1 MFVVDCGWPTESY
14 DDEQTAATGKSQ
26 TSKSARENPRDALS
40 SVNWGRVDF
49 ILVSNYE
56 QMTLL
61 PYITEYTDFTG
72 PIYATEPTKVYGR
85 CVLEDGLQIADANRY
100 LTSSNVG
107 STSSMQQ
114 LTENINE
121 KNLGDGSWKTHIL
134 PYTRQ
139 DIDAA
144 MEKVHD
150 VRLNE
155 IITPVPFVQVFARSS
170 GYCIGG
176 ANWTVEY
183 KNHRTAFIS
192 TSAFATCLHPQEWDG
207 SILDRA
213 QAIVFCDA
221 VDPAEAENC
230 ELRPI
235 PPNVQVS
242 QRINQLCS
250 TAISTLKKRSRV
262 MLIGNPYGVTQDIL
276 QVVAENVISLNLP
289 LPQFIFVSPIAERTL
304 QYGNIMGEW
313 LCAAKQAMLYLPEYP
328 FADKDLRQKGH
339 LHFVKSLSDLAAKNI
354 PQGIWFVVVSPQD
367 TASIDHFIR
376 QWQLDAKQC
385 SSADMTS
392 GTGTASF
399 AVLMHDD
406 DVARAQ
412 RIVNR
417 ISASNE
423 VTFVPVSQRLTWHAI
438 EECLTNASDAQHV
451 LVPSYIYSRL
461 PASLSSKL
469 ELKIL
474 EYSYL
479 QATVIDLD
487 IDRHLPLSIQKEMAL
502 RLKRDGK
509 QHAVVSGQLVLGA
522 GEIRLESISSSSDG
536 ASDGNEGK
544 PDVKAS
550 VSASEQ
556 LTATAAGNVRC
567 DLSKWSPEK
576 LANELNE
583 LGLNAS
589 VAIDGLQANPKE
601 NKLVRIVLPSGA
613 ATIRMHGGWSVECTS
628 VNAQWAVLDSLRQVL
643 GSN

>member
-14 DDEQTAATGKSQ
+14 DDEQPSTSKSQ

-72 PIYATEPTKVYGR
+72 PVYATEPTKVYGR
-85 CVLEDGLQIADANRY
+85 CVLEEGLQIMD
-100 LTSSNVG
+100 SNQYAASHIG

-114 LTENINE
+114 PTGDSSER
-121 KNLGDGSWKTHIL
+121 NLGDGSWKTHIL
-134 PYTRQ
+134 PYTQQ

-207 SILDRA
+207 SILERA
-213 QAIVFCDA
+213 QAVVFCDA
-221 VDPAEAENC
+221 VDPAEAETH
-230 ELRPI
+230 ELRQI

-262 MLIGNPYGVTQDIL
+262 MLIGNPYGKTQDIL
-276 QVVAENVISLNLP
+276 QVVAENIMSLNLP
-289 LPQFIFVSPIAERTL
+289 LPQFIFVSPVAERTL

-313 LCAAKQAMLYLPEYP
+313 LCTAKQAMLYLPEYP

-367 TASIDHFIR
+367 TASIEHFIR
-376 QWQLDAKQC
+376 QWQQDARQC
-385 SSADMTS
+385 SSTDMAS

-399 AVLMHDD
+399 SVLMHDD

-438 EECLTNASDAQHV
+438 EECLTSASYVQHV

-461 PASLSSKL
+461 PASLSSRLDLKL
-469 ELKIL
+469 L

-509 QHAVVSGQLVLGA
+509 QHAVVSGQLVLGP
-522 GEIRLESISSSSDG
+522 GEIRLESIDSGSSDSV
-536 ASDGNEGK
+536 SDGEESK
-544 PDVKAS
+544 PDVKPAAPNRESLES
-550 VSASEQ
+550 VTTGS
-556 LTATAAGNVRC
+556 THC
-567 DLSKWSPEK
+567 DLSNWSPEK
-576 LANELNE
+576 LVNELND

-589 VAIDGLQANPKE
+589 VAIDGRETDTKE

-613 ATIRMHGGWSVECTS
+613 ATIRMHGGWSVDCTS
-628 VNAQWAVLDSLRQVL
+628 VNAQWAVLDALRQVL